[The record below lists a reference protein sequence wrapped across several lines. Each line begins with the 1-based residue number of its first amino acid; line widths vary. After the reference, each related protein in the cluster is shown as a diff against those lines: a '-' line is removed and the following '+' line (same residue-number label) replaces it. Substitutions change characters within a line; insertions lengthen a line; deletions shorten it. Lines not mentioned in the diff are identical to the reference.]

1 MFLWLA
7 SYPKSGNTLVRS
19 MIATYFFTNDGIHNF
34 NLLKN
39 IGQFPDS
46 SIFENM
52 GIDIKN
58 EKEVIK
64 NYIKAQ
70 EIINKKNSIQFF
82 KTHSH
87 LFNIN
92 NHLFTNL
99 DQTLG
104 VIYVVR
110 DPRNVVLSWSKH
122 TSTSIKYTTDKMINN
137 HHFGGNWEA
146 RDISERTLVYSGTWN
161 SNFNSWKSL
170 KLQDRYL
177 LIKYE
182 DLVNDKEKTFLKI
195 LNFLSKFKKTQF
207 TLDTEKFT
215 KVLETTDFK
224 KMQNLEKKEGF
235 REAKINQKTG
245 EKIPFFNLGPEN
257 NWKNKLDTALKDR
270 IEKAFKP
277 EMEELGYL

>member
-1 MFLWLA
+1 MFIWLA

-19 MIATYFFTNDGIHNF
+19 MIASYFFTDDGNYNF
-34 NLLKN
+34 NLLKY
-39 IGQFPDS
+39 IGQFPNS
-46 SIFENM
+46 SVFENM

-87 LFNIN
+87 LFNIDN
-92 NHLFTNL
+92 YLFTSL
-99 DQTLG
+99 DHTLG
-104 VIYVVR
+104 VIYIVR

-122 TSTSIKYTTDKMINN
+122 ASKSIEYTTNRMINN
-137 HHFGGNWEA
+137 HHFGGNWET

-170 KLQDRYL
+170 KIQDRYL

-195 LNFLSKFKKTQF
+195 LNFLGKYKKTKFTLDAKKFKK
-207 TLDTEKFT
+207 
-215 KVLETTDFK
+215 VIETTDFK

-235 REAKINQKTG
+235 REAKTDQKTG
-245 EKIPFFNLGPEN
+245 EKIPFFNLGPRNE
-257 NWKNKLDTALKDR
+257 WKNKLDIKLKNK
-270 IEKAFKP
+270 IEKAFNK
-277 EMEELGYL
+277 EMKELGYL

>member
-1 MFLWLA
+1 MFIWLA
-7 SYPKSGNTLVRS
+7 SYPKSGNTLLRS
-19 MIATYFFTNDGIHNF
+19 MIATYFFTEDGKYNF
-34 NLLKN
+34 DLLKY

-70 EIINKKNSIQFF
+70 EIINKKNSIKFI

-87 LFNIN
+87 LFNIDN
-92 NHLFTNL
+92 QLFTNL
-99 DQTLG
+99 DHTLG
-104 VIYVVR
+104 VIYIVR

-122 TSTSIKYTTDKMINN
+122 TSKSIEITTDRMIDN
-137 HHFGGNWEA
+137 HHFGGNWESK
-146 RDISERTLVYSGTWN
+146 DISERTLVYSGTWN

-170 KLQDRYL
+170 KLEDRYL

-195 LNFLSKFKKTQF
+195 LNFLGKFKKTHF
-207 TLDTEKFT
+207 TLDVKKFKT
-215 KVLETTDFK
+215 VLETTDFK
-224 KMQNLEKKEGF
+224 KMQNLEKKQGF
-235 REAKINQKTG
+235 REAKINQRG
-245 EKIPFFNLGPEN
+245 EKIPFFNLGPKN
-257 NWKNKLDTALKDR
+257 NWKKKLDTKLKDK
-270 IEKAFKP
+270 IEKAFNK
-277 EMEELGYL
+277 EMKELGYL